1 MDAHPNYCLSVQSAV
16 VVFLLLTAGVIGET
30 VIRVDA
36 AIIIVTET
44 LASWAGQTYAIVTL
58 PVARTVG
65 GRAAVIRVVSR
76 FLVIAENSAINGSS
90 LSGGGGPQG
99 GGRR

>member
-1 MDAHPNYCLSVQSAV
+1 MPSVRSEV

-36 AIIIVTET
+36 AIVIVTET
-44 LASWAGQTYAIVTL
+44 LALWAGQTYAIVTL

-65 GRAAVIRVVSR
+65 GRAAVIRVVSS
-76 FLVIAENSAINGSS
+76 FLVIAENGTVNGSS
-90 LSGGGGPQG
+90 LSGGGGPRG